1 MATPPR
7 EAGARHT
14 SSSRC
19 GSSGPRRSAPDD
31 DAKVVFSSPVS
42 PRSRGWMTAAAPA

>member
-1 MATPPR
+1 MVTPPR
-7 EAGARHT
+7 EAGARPT

-31 DAKVVFSSPVS
+31 DARWYSLSLCRRGPAAGWR
-42 PRSRGWMTAAAPA
+42 PRPRL